1 MDWRKG
7 KREGTWG
14 KLYIGSSEVE
24 RHRRGP
30 MNALLLKCGQDIRS
44 PQHPCLLERQNLKD
58 LPETLEIQFGR
69 QHILVESSSPHIQHF
84 RGSYEKGE
92 LESAPMS
99 PNQRVELVLKFIVQR
114 TNPFFFAFVFFC
126 FLFVCFCKKN
136 QQWHMGSY

>member
-1 MDWRKG
+1 
-7 KREGTWG
+7 
-14 KLYIGSSEVE
+14 
-24 RHRRGP
+24 

-99 PNQRVELVLKFIVQR
+99 PNQRVELVLKFIVQC
-114 TNPFFFAFVFFC
+114 TNPFFLLLYFFVFC
-126 FLFVCFCKKN
+126 LFVFAKRISN
-136 QQWHMGSY
+136 GTWALTE